1 MIMDTRTSFGP
12 GIPFLGQ
19 FGPEYQNC
27 QFKLKFGTK
36 TNCNMQ
42 NSVVMF
48 ILFIHPFWESLVQK
62 IKVVSLNWKL
72 ASRLIRI
79 CRIQR
84 WCLFFLFLTGKTLFC
99 KFGPKNQYCQFK
111 LKFGSKTNSN
121 MQNWM
126 VMLTFSVFDRK
137 HPFWVNLVE
146 KSKIVSLSWNLV
158 SRLIQIWRNQ
168 WWCSLFLF
176 LSRKHPF
183 WTNLVQKMK
192 IVSLSWNM
200 IFRLIWI
207 CRIQWW
213 CSLFLFQTRNILF
226 YCLCD
231 HMVVETLK

>member
-42 NSVVMF
+42 NSMVMF

-84 WCLFFLFLTGKTLFC
+84 WCLFFLFLTGK
-99 KFGPKNQYCQFK
+99 P
-111 LKFGSKTNSN
+111 
-121 MQNWM
+121 
-126 VMLTFSVFDRK
+126 FSA
-137 HPFWVNLVE
+137 NLVQ
-146 KSKIVSLSWNLV
+146 KINIVSLSWNLV
-158 SRLIQIWRNQ
+158 PRLIRICRIE
-168 WWCSLFLF
+168 WWCSLFPFLTESTLF
-176 LSRKHPF
+176 G
-183 WTNLVQKMK
+183 
-192 IVSLSWNM
+192 
-200 IFRLIWI
+200 
-207 CRIQWW
+207 
-213 CSLFLFQTRNILF
+213 
-226 YCLCD
+226 
-231 HMVVETLK
+231 